1 MRIKA
6 IEKEV
11 EEEANAAKEEELGL
25 EYEMWKK
32 KENMTLWD

>member
-1 MRIKA
+1 MEEMRIKA

-25 EYEMWKK
+25 EYEM
-32 KENMTLWD
+32 